1 MNRTEVS
8 ARAGGPSTLAPHLS
22 AELELGREVTVR
34 EDRIQSDGHWGKP
47 LPCLGRGERPLYVNP
62 KQ

>member
-1 MNRTEVS
+1 M
-8 ARAGGPSTLAPHLS
+8 APHLS
-22 AELELGREVTVR
+22 AELELGREVIVR

-47 LPCLGRGERPLYVNP
+47 LGRGERPLCVKS

>member
-1 MNRTEVS
+1 M
-8 ARAGGPSTLAPHLS
+8 APHLS
-22 AELELGREVTVR
+22 AELELGREVIVR

-47 LPCLGRGERPLYVNP
+47 LPCLGRGERPLCVKS